1 MSILCEK
8 AIVRSVLISYIIR
21 YDDASVLFRKN
32 DPGVECY
39 MRNLNYLAVMLILGG
54 MILPVSSQEPVSL
67 TVYVHDGSLD
77 GALLSDVT
85 VAGQDAI
92 GNQFAETTNS
102 SGVVAVQGLPGTWQ
116 FALQK
121 AGYDP
126 IFLNYNVTSTD
137 EAAAYLE
144 KNETKDLIT
153 LTIYVHDGDLFG
165 DVLSDV
171 VIKGSDGNGNA
182 FAETTDPTGIA
193 VVQGEPGAWQ
203 FAFQKDGY
211 DVLILMYNATQTE
224 ETAAYLEKIA

>member
-1 MSILCEK
+1 MSVLCEK

-21 YDDASVLFRKN
+21 YDGASDLFRKN

-39 MRNLNYLAVMLILGG
+39 MRKLNYLAVMLILGG
-54 MILPVSSQEPVSL
+54 MILPVLSQEPVSL
-67 TVYVHDGSLD
+67 TVYVHEGSLD

-116 FALQK
+116 FAFQK

-144 KNETKDLIT
+144 KNETKELIT

-165 DVLSDV
+165 DLLSDAV
-171 VIKGSDGNGNA
+171 VKGHDGNGNA
-182 FAETTDPTGIA
+182 FAETTDANGIV

-211 DVLILMYNATQTE
+211 DVLILTYNATETE